1 VDALARF
8 VGAEE
13 DWQRPAPGREGRR
26 ADVWMAAVWFV
37 VAALGQELVRSI
49 GAMESVGGGTAW
61 QHVAIAS
68 ASALL
73 VWRRS
78 HPLAVAGASAVHM
91 FVVGALIAPVM
102 AAVPMQALYFFAL
115 YSGVAWARDRRAMV
129 YVVAGVLT
137 LMFCWLAWMFAL
149 GSGVEE
155 LRSGVVTGQGEGP
168 FPAIPAGVAYV
179 FLINVLYF
187 GGALLI
193 GQVAW
198 RGALRT
204 AQVVDQAETIR
215 QQSGR
220 LRDQAVVG
228 ERLRIA
234 RELHDVVAHHVSVMG
249 VQAAAARRVLTRD
262 PEAARA
268 ALRAV
273 ETSSRDAVGQMRGL
287 LGTLRSGELAAD
299 AQDARAIAEDRA
311 PQPTLADLADLV
323 AQADTPTCS
332 VDYSL
337 VEATPGAGGAVPPP
351 VQLSA
356 YRVVQES
363 LANVRRHSTAHRA
376 SVVVRVGEHI
386 EVEVLDDGSPRVGTS
401 GTGLGLQ
408 GIRERVQHLGGDAD
422 IGPRHGAGFRVRV
435 RFPLTSSAAA
445 RVAK

>member
-1 VDALARF
+1 MDAIARF

-13 DWQRPAPGREGRR
+13 DWQRPAPSREGRR

-91 FVVGALIAPVM
+91 FVVGVLIAPVM
-102 AAVPMQALYFFAL
+102 ATVPMQALYFFAL

-220 LRDQAVVG
+220 LRDQAVVA

-262 PEAARA
+262 PEAAHPGGPGRPGGSGGHADLQRRLLAGGGDARGRRCGPPARA
-268 ALRAV
+268 ALGLPRGAGV
-273 ETSSRDAVGQMRGL
+273 VGQ
-287 LGTLRSGELAAD
+287 
-299 AQDARAIAEDRA
+299 RA
-311 PQPTLADLADLV
+311 PALHGP
-323 AQADTPTCS
+323 
-332 VDYSL
+332 
-337 VEATPGAGGAVPPP
+337 PGLRGRAG
-351 VQLSA
+351 
-356 YRVVQES
+356 R
-363 LANVRRHSTAHRA
+363 
-376 SVVVRVGEHI
+376 
-386 EVEVLDDGSPRVGTS
+386 
-401 GTGLGLQ
+401 
-408 GIRERVQHLGGDAD
+408 
-422 IGPRHGAGFRVRV
+422 
-435 RFPLTSSAAA
+435 
-445 RVAK
+445 